1 MRPIQKRIEALE
13 ARRPSNRDDVTWNL
27 RLLSLSELR
36 TLQGLVLKAGAEGQ
50 WGDLSRLTPLEIET
64 VKGLALKAGVIQN
77 HLSH

>member
-36 TLQGLVLKAGAEGQ
+36 TLLDLVLKVGAEGERR
-50 WGDLSRLTPLEIET
+50 DLSKLASHEIEALQ
-64 VKGLALKAGVIQN
+64 KLALKAGVN
-77 HLSH
+77 NECVGR